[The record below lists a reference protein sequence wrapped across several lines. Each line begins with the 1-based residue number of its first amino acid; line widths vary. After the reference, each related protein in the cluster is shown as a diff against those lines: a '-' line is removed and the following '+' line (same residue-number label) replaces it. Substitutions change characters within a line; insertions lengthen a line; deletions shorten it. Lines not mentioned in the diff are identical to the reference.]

1 MSSIV
6 AVVELY
12 VVFRLAICQSV
23 KQCEDKIGRAAW
35 DLDLYWRH
43 EAYRYGLIRVLH
55 VEKCL
60 GD

>member
-1 MSSIV
+1 MSSID
-6 AVVELY
+6 AVVELYLY

-35 DLDLYWRH
+35 DLDLHWRH
-43 EAYRYGLIRVLH
+43 EAYIRALH